1 MLSGV
6 ENKRE
11 QWRKEQKKIKV
22 EIIMRGNGEK
32 NMGSVGRKAN
42 CGDSE
47 KERR

>member
-1 MLSGV
+1 MKMR
-6 ENKRE
+6 ENNGERN
-11 QWRKEQKKIKV
+11 RKKKKIKV